1 MTKYPGS
8 FIINEVGTRKE
19 LAGIYG
25 VSERTI
31 YRWLNRAAKE
41 SGLSPHPKKT
51 APTPAELAA
60 FKGTRAQLAANYGVS
75 PRTAYRW
82 LAKARAQQ
90 DTTIPGGS
98 GLSRTVRSKYP
109 GVEILNVSGT
119 NKQLADLYDVSPRTV
134 SRWKRKAK
142 IESGQLLPDL
152 RKTGQ
157 WKLKRKG
164 GYSRYEYI
172 GDEAAFEQT
181 TEEAYQPENVI
192 EPPEEYIEPVFEEPI
207 EAPEEPEE
215 PDELFEVESIDLDE
229 LGISEDMAK
238 TLTAT
243 ADMIEDLGFI
253 DNDIYNDLTPTEKLI
268 YLNSYLEY
276 KYNENPYLFYNK
288 ETHSFDFSPDYTLN
302 HARIWG
308 DFDSWIDMFQESQM
322 YEI

>member
-1 MTKYPGS
+1 MAKYPGS

-41 SGLSPHPKKT
+41 SGLSPHPKKA

-90 DTTIPGGS
+90 DTSLPGGS
-98 GLSRTVRSKYP
+98 GLSRSVRSKYP
-109 GVEILNVSGT
+109 GVEILNVSGS

-172 GDEAAFEQT
+172 GDEAAFEQM

-207 EAPEEPEE
+207 EAPEEPE
-215 PDELFEVESIDLDE
+215 DLFEVEEIPDVLLHYDFDATTLD
-229 LGISEDMAK
+229 
-238 TLTAT
+238 TLQFI
-243 ADMIEDLGFI
+243 ADFI
-253 DNDIYNDLTPTEKLI
+253 VENEKINNDSLFAQLSDDEKLI
-268 YLNSYLEY
+268 YLTQYIEWQWENNPRQFSQSPESLEVAI
-276 KYNENPYLFYNK
+276 
-288 ETHSFDFSPDYTLN
+288 
-302 HARIWG
+302 HAGVHRMDIWG
-308 DFDSWIDMFQESQM
+308 NEFETWLNDFYESSKYQ
-322 YEI
+322 I

>member
-1 MTKYPGS
+1 MAKYPGS

-41 SGLSPHPKKT
+41 SGQSPHPKKA

-60 FKGTRAQLAANYGVS
+60 FKGTRAQLAESYGVS

-82 LAKARAQQ
+82 LAKARQ
-90 DTTIPGGS
+90 DG
-98 GLSRTVRSKYP
+98 TVQDNRRQRSKYP
-109 GVEILNVSGT
+109 GSEILNISGT
-119 NKQLADLYDVSPRTV
+119 NKEIAEIYDVSPRTV
-134 SRWKRKAK
+134 SRWKRKARLEK
-142 IESGQLLPDL
+142 VSESQPVGVQPVTPQVQQPAPQQPQTIEEYL
-152 RKTGQ
+152 RDA
-157 WKLKRKG
+157 
-164 GYSRYEYI
+164 YE
-172 GDEAAFEQT
+172 
-181 TEEAYQPENVI
+181 PENII
-192 EPPEEYIEPVFEEPI
+192 EPPEEYIEPVYEEPI
-207 EAPEEPEE
+207 EAPEEQEE
-215 PDELFEVESIDLDE
+215 IDELFEVESIDLDE